1 MKKAAETRAVGLNG
15 CGIERVIL
23 AAAQAQIAAR
33 RAGVTT
39 ASAVCRQTP
48 SPWEE
53 AA

>member
-1 MKKAAETRAVGLNG
+1 MKKPTKTRAVGING
-15 CGIERVIL
+15 CGIARVRL
-23 AAAQAQIAAR
+23 AAAQAQIAAI
-33 RAGVTT
+33 RAG

>member
-1 MKKAAETRAVGLNG
+1 MKKQITTGVGLNG
-15 CGIERVIL
+15 CGIARVRL
-23 AAAQAQIAAR
+23 AAAQAQIAAI

>member
-1 MKKAAETRAVGLNG
+1 MEKATRTRAVGMNG
-15 CGIERVIL
+15 CGIARVRL

-33 RAGVTT
+33 RAGITT
-39 ASAVCRQTP
+39 VSAVCGQTP